1 MFKGL
6 RTVVYQVGDL
16 EKAKA
21 WWTGLLGFGPYFDEP
36 FYVGYHVGGYE
47 LGLQA
52 DAPAPAGTPVGVV
65 TYWGVDDIASAFRR
79 LREAGAAE
87 HAAIEEVGGGIKL
100 ASVYDP
106 FGNVVGI
113 IENPHFSLAGAD

>member
-52 DAPAPAGTPVGVV
+52 DAPVAAGTPVGVV
-65 TYWGVDDIASAFRR
+65 TYWGVDDIAAAWRR
-79 LREAGAAE
+79 LQEAGAPE
-87 HAAIEEVGGGIKL
+87 HAAIEEVGGGIKV

-106 FGNVVGI
+106 FGHVVGI
-113 IENPHFSLAGAD
+113 IENPHFSGSAAN